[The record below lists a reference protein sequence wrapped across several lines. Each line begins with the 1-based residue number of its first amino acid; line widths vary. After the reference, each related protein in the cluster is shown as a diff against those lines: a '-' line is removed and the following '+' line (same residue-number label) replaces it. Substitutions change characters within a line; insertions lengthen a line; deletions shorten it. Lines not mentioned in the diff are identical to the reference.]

1 MATHSNILAW
11 RISWTEEPGG
21 LHSMGSQSQDT
32 TEQHTHTH
40 THTQLINNAIVVSG
54 EQPRDSAVHIS
65 ILPQNLLPYLFI
77 LKVIPQKRMSV
88 ATCLLITIAGKGPER
103 ADPFSE
109 LGWFTCA
116 FLLQF
121 RSVQSLSCIRLFATP

>member
-1 MATHSNILAW
+1 M
-11 RISWTEEPGG
+11 TERARSTVENKQMKTPVGQGRVGG
-21 LHSMGSQSQDT
+21 VGGHQGDHQGGPRSELLPPSQGWGGRG
-32 TEQHTHTH
+32 
-40 THTQLINNAIVVSG
+40 LSG
-54 EQPRDSAVHIS
+54 A
-65 ILPQNLLPYLFI
+65 QNLLPYLFI